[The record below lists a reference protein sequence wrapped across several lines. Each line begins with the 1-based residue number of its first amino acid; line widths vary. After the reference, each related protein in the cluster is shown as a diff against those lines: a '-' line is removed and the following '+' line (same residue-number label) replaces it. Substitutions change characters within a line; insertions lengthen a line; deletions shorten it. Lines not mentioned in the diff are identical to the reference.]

1 MKNMKKLTDS
11 VMKQLI
17 KEIATGGNLQVVESL
32 TRALLSLSQLR
43 REDERQAETLGGLV
57 WENNE

>member
-1 MKNMKKLTDS
+1 MKKLTEE

-32 TRALLSLSQLR
+32 TRALLNLSQLR
-43 REDERQAETLGGLV
+43 REDERQAETSGGLV
-57 WENNE
+57 FKKMP